1 MACILALPSA
11 QRSLPEQTGPG
22 LQRWLNGQ
30 QHLIEGWI
38 DQLISENGDVQLIG
52 VLDQHLRFLREAQT
66 AALSASR
73 LQA

>member
-11 QRSLPEQTGPG
+11 QRSLPEHTGPA
-22 LQRWLNGQ
+22 LERWLSGQ

-38 DQLISENGDVQLIG
+38 EQLVSENGDVQLIG

-66 AALSASR
+66 AALSA
-73 LQA
+73 